1 MNMEDNVMERKF
13 GNFTLDEL
21 KKACEICLDTS
32 KGCNAGCPMSG
43 RGIGI
48 CLMDKNTSVLELIK
62 AYEGLYEDNTGLIQH
77 YWAIRARRDDLLKQN
92 NEYLEQ
98 IKKLEADNLELKD
111 KANKYEAVHGEL
123 INTQVR
129 LRDVQNEFN
138 AKIRALISA
147 HEDVENL
154 KSERKDLNIQLYDAN
169 AAKIK
174 LAAENKEL
182 KDRLEYRKN
191 VIDQL
196 MKEKDETNAELLHYH
211 VLLGSL
217 KAIGKAIFDDQSGN
231 HEED

>member
-1 MNMEDNVMERKF
+1 MEDNGTMEQRF

-32 KGCNAGCPMSG
+32 KGCSAGCPMK
-43 RGIGI
+43 GIDCITGA
-48 CLMDKNTSVLELIK
+48 NTSTLELIE
-62 AYEGLYEDNTGLIQH
+62 AYEGLKESYTDLLRW
-77 YWAIRARRDDLLKQN
+77 YWSVNKKYNDLLKQN

-154 KSERKDLNIQLYDAN
+154 KSERKDLDIQLYN
-169 AAKIK
+169 ATVAKKRLEI
-174 LAAENKEL
+174 ENEDL
-182 KDRLEYRKN
+182 KDKLDYRKN

-217 KAIGKAIFDDQSGN
+217 KAIGKAIFNDQSGN
-231 HEED
+231 HEKD

>member
-1 MNMEDNVMERKF
+1 MEDKETMERKF

-21 KKACEICLDTS
+21 KKACEICLSANNGCCD
-32 KGCNAGCPMSG
+32 GCPMNGIDCNAGT
-43 RGIGI
+43 
-48 CLMDKNTSVLELIK
+48 NTSVLELIK

-77 YWAIRARRDDLLKQN
+77 YWAVRARRDDLLKQN

-138 AKIRALISA
+138 AKVRALISA

-154 KSERKDLNIQLYDAN
+154 KSERKDLNAQIYEAN
-169 AAKIK
+169 AAKKRLEI
-174 LAAENKEL
+174 ENEDL
-182 KDRLEYRKN
+182 KDKLDYRKN

-217 KAIGKAIFDDQSGN
+217 KAIGKAIFNDQSGN
-231 HEED
+231 HEKD

>member
-1 MNMEDNVMERKF
+1 MEDNVMERKF

-21 KKACEICLDTS
+21 KKACEICLSDN
-32 KGCNAGCPMSG
+32 KGCSDGCPMNGIDCNAGT
-43 RGIGI
+43 
-48 CLMDKNTSVLELIK
+48 NTSTLELIK
-62 AYEGLYEDNTGLIQH
+62 AYEGLKETYTDLLRW
-77 YWAIRARRDDLLKQN
+77 YWSLNKKYNDFLKQN

-138 AKIRALISA
+138 AKVRALISA
-147 HEDVENL
+147 HEDVESL

-169 AAKIK
+169 AAKKRLEIENEDIK
-174 LAAENKEL
+174 DK
-182 KDRLEYRKN
+182 LEYRKN

-211 VLLGSL
+211 AL
-217 KAIGKAIFDDQSGN
+217 KNALSFIGEAMHSDQSGD
-231 HEED
+231 HEKD

>member
-1 MNMEDNVMERKF
+1 MAEMERRF

-21 KKACEICLDTS
+21 KKACEICLNDN
-32 KGCNAGCPMSG
+32 KGCSDGCPMREIDCNAGT
-43 RGIGI
+43 
-48 CLMDKNTSVLELIK
+48 NTSTLELIK
-62 AYEGLYEDNTGLIQH
+62 AYE
-77 YWAIRARRDDLLKQN
+77 DLKETYTDLLRWHWSVNKKYNDFLKQN

-111 KANKYEAVHGEL
+111 KAEKYEAVHGEL

-138 AKIRALISA
+138 AKVQALTISR
-147 HEDVENL
+147 ENVESL

-174 LAAENKEL
+174 LAAENKNL
-182 KDRLEYRKN
+182 KEQLEYKMD

-196 MKEKDETNAELLHYH
+196 MKEKDETNAALLHYH
-211 VLLGSL
+211 ALKNSL
-217 KAIGKAIFDDQSGN
+217 SFIGEAMRGDQSGN